1 MTDQFYMKRAIE
13 LSKIPW
19 GLVSPNPYVGAVIVK
34 DDQIIAEGWHK
45 KAGTDHAEVDAI
57 KKAGSHAKDS
67 TIYVTLEPCSHQ
79 GRTGPCTEA
88 IIKSGI
94 KRVVYAIDDANPLVA
109 GRSEKILTSAGI
121 KVTKNIL
128 ASEAK
133 KINEVFFYY
142 QKNHKPF
149 VVLKAGMSLDGKLA
163 TASKDSKW
171 ITSSLARERTHELRA
186 GYDAI
191 LIGTGTLN
199 SDNPQ
204 LTIREGRYQEKQP
217 IRIILSGKT
226 VAFKAD
232 VQIFNTQVAPTWLI
246 YPEETPP
253 PCYEELER
261 KGIRLIPLQASAN
274 GKIDLELLLIYLGK
288 EGIQSLFLEGGPQI
302 HTSFLEKNL
311 VNKLYLFLAP
321 MLIGG
326 KEAPGIWNGAGNDP
340 LKSST
345 KLTDWTWEA
354 IGPDMLVTAYPIKGG
369 AECSPD

>member
-34 DDQIIAEGWHK
+34 DDHIIAEGWHK

-88 IIKSGI
+88 IIKAGI
-94 KRVVYAIDDANPLVA
+94 RRVVYAIDDANPLVA
-109 GRSEKILTSAGI
+109 GKSESILTSAGI
-121 KVTKNIL
+121 EVTKNIL
-128 ASEAK
+128 TSEAMK
-133 KINEVFFYY
+133 MNEVFFHY
-142 QKNHKPF
+142 QKTLKPF

-163 TASKDSKW
+163 TTSKDSKW
-171 ITSSLARERTHELRA
+171 ITSSLARVRTHELRA

-232 VQIFNTQVAPTWLI
+232 AQIFNTQIAPTWLV

-253 PCYEELER
+253 CCSEELKA
-261 KGIRLIPLQASAN
+261 KGVRLIPLQASKD
-274 GKIDLELLLIYLGK
+274 GKVDLECLLIYLGK
-288 EGIQSLFLEGGPQI
+288 EGVQSLFLEGGPQI
-302 HTSFLEKNL
+302 HTSFLEKKL
-311 VNKLYLFLAP
+311 VNKLYLFFAP

-326 KEAPGIWNGAGNDP
+326 KDAPGIWNGAGNDP
-340 LKSST
+340 LKNST

-369 AECSPD
+369 AECLLD